1 MNFVNNQNVIFRFT
15 IFTIISLVFFTKPSF
30 ANSFVVAKI
39 NSKVI
44 TNLELTDRYQFVLLS
59 SQVNDFSD
67 QDKKILLNQIIDKMV
82 DEELIRQEADS
93 LKIAVTSDEI
103 QDAIELVALRQKKN
117 AVQFKLS
124 LIQKGVSFENYAKQ
138 IESELLWSKIISE
151 VLRSK
156 VKITESETKEFF
168 EQQKFDI
175 NVKKLFIAEIF
186 IPKDEDS
193 SNHAAGI
200 SRKLVSELRNG
211 ADFRNIVKQFS
222 RDSLSAEHHG
232 EIGWVS
238 QKDIDKKIYEEVS
251 KLKNGEYSDPIL
263 LTDGYYIFKLIESKV
278 ETKIEDQDLNVARN
292 NIFMRKLQNVA
303 KGYLMDLRKRAFV
316 EIDRERFL
324 VDK

>member
-1 MNFVNNQNVIFRFT
+1 MNFVNNQNVIFRFV

-59 SQVNDFSD
+59 SQIKGLLD
-67 QDKKILLNQIIDKMV
+67 QDKKSLLNQIIDKMV

-93 LKIAVTSDEI
+93 LKIAVTNDEI

-124 LIQKGVSFENYAKQ
+124 LIQNGVFFENYAKQ

-193 SNHAAGI
+193 SNHAASI

-222 RDSLSAEHHG
+222 RDSLSAEHNG

-251 KLKNGEYSDPIL
+251 KLKKGEYSDPIL

-316 EIDRERFL
+316 EIDRERL
-324 VDK
+324 LLDK

>member
-1 MNFVNNQNVIFRFT
+1 MNFVNNQNVVFRFT

-44 TNLELTDRYQFVLLS
+44 TDLELTDRYKFVLLS
-59 SQVNDFSD
+59 SQIKGLSD
-67 QDKKILLNQIIDKMV
+67 QDKKSLLNQIIDKMV
-82 DEELIRQEADS
+82 DEELIRQESDS
-93 LKIAVTSDEI
+93 LKIAVTNDEI

-124 LIQKGVSFENYAKQ
+124 LIQNGVFFENYAKQ

-222 RDSLSAEHHG
+222 RDSLSAENHG

-292 NIFMRKLQNVA
+292 NIFMRKLQNLA

-316 EIDRERFL
+316 EIDRERI
-324 VDK
+324 VGR

>member
-1 MNFVNNQNVIFRFT
+1 MNFANNQNIIFRFV

-59 SQVNDFSD
+59 SQIKGLLD
-67 QDKKILLNQIIDKMV
+67 QDKKSLLNQIIDKMV

-93 LKIAVTSDEI
+93 LKIAVTNDEI

-124 LIQKGVSFENYAKQ
+124 LIQNGVFFENYAKQ

-193 SNHAAGI
+193 SNHAAAI

-222 RDSLSAEHHG
+222 RDSLSAEHNG

-251 KLKNGEYSDPIL
+251 KLKKGEYSDPIL

-316 EIDRERFL
+316 EIDRERLL

>member
-1 MNFVNNQNVIFRFT
+1 MNFVNNQNVIFRFA

-44 TNLELTDRYQFVLLS
+44 TNLELTDRYKFVLLS
-59 SQVNDFSD
+59 SQMNVISD
-67 QDKKILLNQIIDKMV
+67 QDKKSLLNQIIDKMV

-93 LKIAVTSDEI
+93 LKIAVTNDEI

-124 LIQKGVSFENYAKQ
+124 LIQNGVFFENYAKQ

-193 SNHAAGI
+193 SNHAASI

-316 EIDRERFL
+316 EIDRERLL

>member
-1 MNFVNNQNVIFRFT
+1 M
-15 IFTIISLVFFTKPSF
+15 
-30 ANSFVVAKI
+30 
-39 NSKVI
+39 
-44 TNLELTDRYQFVLLS
+44 
-59 SQVNDFSD
+59 NDFSD

-124 LIQKGVSFENYAKQ
+124 LIQNGVFFENYAKQ

-222 RDSLSAEHHG
+222 RDSLSAENHG

-292 NIFMRKLQNVA
+292 NIFMRKLQNLA

-316 EIDRERFL
+316 EIDRERI
-324 VDK
+324 VGR